1 MGTKKTAVEIMNE
14 DMEQMD
20 ADVRAIMEE
29 AAPKTPLEAAF
40 DRATGFKPED
50 AVKAIMGTETGD
62 SETETGDSGTD
73 SAETG
78 TEKPD
83 SETKPSEDETREK
96 APAKRDW
103 VKEAY
108 ECFVKDARDIDPTD
122 PVKAVEAYFEKNATD
137 ELKARC
143 KAEGKDAKGC
153 WKFIEAVA
161 RKALGGKSGHI
172 DPAVV
177 YAIAM
182 HWFEDVPKDW
192 DAASAKAPARQASKK
207 PTTRKERLEE
217 RVSHG
222 STKAKAELREL
233 KKKERAK
240 AKAAKKR
247 KSKAQQGFFFEMLE
261 TDIPNTDA
269 QKQHGAS
276 SPEESAVAPAEE
288 KVVEPCSEAAN
299 SSESEVQE

>member
-1 MGTKKTAVEIMNE
+1 MSVHTFEEIRDEAERQGKVIDEQKKAEAKKPKPRKKKTAVEIMNE

-20 ADVRAIMEE
+20 ADVKSMIEE
-29 AAPKTPLEAAF
+29 ARPKTPLEAAI

-50 AVKAIMGTETGD
+50 AVKAIV
-62 SETETGDSGTD
+62 GTD

-83 SETKPSEDETREK
+83 SETEK
-96 APAKRDW
+96 AETETAEKTPAKRDW

-108 ECFVKDARDIDPTD
+108 ECFVKDAKDIDPTD
-122 PVKAVEAYFEKNATD
+122 PVKAIEVYFEKNATD

-143 KAEGKDAKGC
+143 KAEGKDAEGC

-161 RKALGGKSGHI
+161 RKALGGSEGHI

-192 DAASAKAPARQASKK
+192 DKPVPSPKPSKASKPSKTTK
-207 PTTRKERLEE
+207 PKKPAETPSEIRKE
-217 RVSHG
+217 
-222 STKAKAELREL
+222 K
-233 KKKERAK
+233 AK

-247 KSKAQQGFFFEMLE
+247 KSKTQQGFFFEMLE
-261 TDIPNTDA
+261 TPVEGGT
-269 QKQHGAS
+269 
-276 SPEESAVAPAEE
+276 E
-288 KVVEPCSEAAN
+288 K
-299 SSESEVQE
+299 

>member
-1 MGTKKTAVEIMNE
+1 MSVHTFEEIRDEAERQGKVIDEQKKAEAKKPKPRKKKTAVEIMNE

-20 ADVRAIMEE
+20 ADVKSMIEE
-29 AAPKTPLEAAF
+29 ARPKTPLEAAI

-50 AVKAIMGTETGD
+50 AVKAIV
-62 SETETGDSGTD
+62 GTD

-83 SETKPSEDETREK
+83 SETDSADSETEQGDSETKPAEDETPAK
-96 APAKRDW
+96 KPAKRDW

-108 ECFVKDARDIDPTD
+108 ECFVKDAKDIDPTD
-122 PVKAVEAYFEKNATD
+122 PVKAIEVYFEKNATD

-153 WKFIEAVA
+153 WRFIEAVA
-161 RKALGGKSGHI
+161 RKALHGSSGHI
-172 DPAVV
+172 DPGVV

-192 DAASAKAPARQASKK
+192 DVRGRSPAPPKAAKQAKAAK
-207 PTTRKERLEE
+207 P
-217 RVSHG
+217 
-222 STKAKAELREL
+222 AKAAETPSEI
-233 KKKERAK
+233 KKEKAK

-261 TDIPNTDA
+261 TPVEGGT
-269 QKQHGAS
+269 
-276 SPEESAVAPAEE
+276 E
-288 KVVEPCSEAAN
+288 K
-299 SSESEVQE
+299 

>member
-1 MGTKKTAVEIMNE
+1 MSVHIFEEIRDEAERQGKVIDEQKKAEAKKPKPRKKKTAAEIM
-14 DMEQMD
+14 QQGMD
-20 ADVRAIMEE
+20 EE
-29 AAPKTPLEAAF
+29 AADARDMVKEIMEDARPKTPLEAAI

-50 AVKAIMGTETGD
+50 AVKAIV
-62 SETETGDSGTD
+62 GTD

-83 SETKPSEDETREK
+83 SETEK
-96 APAKRDW
+96 AETETEKAETETAEKTPAKRDW

-161 RKALGGKSGHI
+161 RKALHGSNGHI

-192 DAASAKAPARQASKK
+192 DKVERSSTIRTASQI
-207 PTTRKERLEE
+207 RKE
-217 RVSHG
+217 
-222 STKAKAELREL
+222 KAKAAKPKKPAETPSEI
-233 KKKERAK
+233 KKEKAK

-247 KSKAQQGFFFEMLE
+247 KSKTQQGFFFEMLE
-261 TDIPNTDA
+261 TP
-269 QKQHGAS
+269 
-276 SPEESAVAPAEE
+276 VE
-288 KVVEPCSEAAN
+288 KPEAAA
-299 SSESEVQE
+299 SGTEQESEVQG

>member
-1 MGTKKTAVEIMNE
+1 MSVHTFEEIRDEAERQGKVIDEQKKAEAKKPKPRKKKTAVEIMNE

-20 ADVRAIMEE
+20 ADVKSMIEE
-29 AAPKTPLEAAF
+29 ARPKTPLEAAI

-50 AVKAIMGTETGD
+50 AVKAIV
-62 SETETGDSGTD
+62 GTD

-83 SETKPSEDETREK
+83 SETEQGDSETKPAEDETPAK
-96 APAKRDW
+96 KPAKRDW

-108 ECFVKDARDIDPTD
+108 ECFVKDAKDIDPTD
-122 PVKAVEAYFEKNATD
+122 PVKAIEVYFEKNATD

-143 KAEGKDAKGC
+143 KTEGKDAKGC
-153 WKFIEAVA
+153 WRFIEAVA
-161 RKALGGKSGHI
+161 RKALHGSSGHI

-192 DAASAKAPARQASKK
+192 DKPAPSPKPAKASTPAKTTKPKK
-207 PTTRKERLEE
+207 P
-217 RVSHG
+217 
-222 STKAKAELREL
+222 AETPSEI
-233 KKKERAK
+233 KKEKAK

-261 TDIPNTDA
+261 TPVEGGT
-269 QKQHGAS
+269 
-276 SPEESAVAPAEE
+276 E
-288 KVVEPCSEAAN
+288 K
-299 SSESEVQE
+299 